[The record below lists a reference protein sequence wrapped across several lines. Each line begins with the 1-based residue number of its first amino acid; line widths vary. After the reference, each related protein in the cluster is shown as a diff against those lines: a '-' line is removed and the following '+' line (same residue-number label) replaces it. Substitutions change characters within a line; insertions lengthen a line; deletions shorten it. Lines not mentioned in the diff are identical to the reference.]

1 MSKRLRNRYFW
12 CALFVVVAVIIF
24 INLFLMSTQLK
35 KSLNIDYE
43 RYDLMNRAEKH
54 HNNSETMSLPTLYEH
69 YTQGGVV
76 VGLETPPDGFKLNKK
91 DIIIFSG
98 AIHYFRVHPAHWRD
112 RLRKLRAAGFN
123 TVETYVPWNL
133 HEPEKDKYDFGD
145 GDNDMSMFLDVVKF
159 VQVAQEEDLFV
170 IVRPGP
176 YICAEWDFGGMP
188 SWLLRDASLKVR
200 TSESRYI
207 TRVTKYFD
215 ELLPLFTK
223 LQFTEGGP
231 ILAFQIEN
239 EYGSIAYKVKRPDKL
254 YLLSIKK
261 LFDKHGLYKSL
272 YFTADY
278 PSIALTS
285 GALDGVLMTANF
297 NTDPDNQ
304 LNTLKV
310 LQPNKPL
317 MVMEYWSGWF
327 DHWFEQ
333 HHTVSTDDYISILE
347 SILKFPSSVNLY
359 MFHGGTSFGFLN
371 GANVQPNKPTYQPD
385 VSSYDYDAPLSEAGD
400 YTEKYHATKELIAR
414 YNHVKTKT
422 PKLPNESHKKKY
434 PDTSIMYQLQ
444 FEQII
449 QKVDA
454 ADRVKSKNVTA
465 MELLDINGGNG
476 QSYGFVLYRKSGVNI
491 PKNSVLKIEGRV
503 HDVGTVMV
511 DGLTATE
518 SFKHLEQTESFGF
531 WEASDQELK
540 LKEKCVGSNKTLDIM
555 VENWGRVNFDN
566 SLDAF
571 DQKKGLWEGSVLLDG
586 NKLEDWEIIA
596 LQFKRK
602 WVNSLSGWDHNIKN
616 TSNTPTLFKATLNI
630 FDPMDTFLNMSN
642 WGKGNVFI
650 NGFNLGRYFNA
661 GPTHSLYV
669 PAPLLKE
676 GSNEFVV
683 FELMK
688 PSSHLVFTDAPILG

>member
-285 GALDGVLMTANF
+285 GALDG
-297 NTDPDNQ
+297 
-304 LNTLKV
+304 
-310 LQPNKPL
+310 
-317 MVMEYWSGWF
+317 
-327 DHWFEQ
+327 
-333 HHTVSTDDYISILE
+333 DYISILE

-602 WVNSLSGWDHNIKN
+602 WVN
-616 TSNTPTLFKATLNI
+616 
-630 FDPMDTFLNMSN
+630 
-642 WGKGNVFI
+642 
-650 NGFNLGRYFNA
+650 
-661 GPTHSLYV
+661 
-669 PAPLLKE
+669 
-676 GSNEFVV
+676 
-683 FELMK
+683 
-688 PSSHLVFTDAPILG
+688 

>member
-12 CALFVVVAVIIF
+12 CALFVVAVIIF

-54 HNNSETMSLPTLYEH
+54 NNSETMSLPTLYKH

-98 AIHYFRVHPAHWRD
+98 AIHYFRVHPAQWRD

-159 VQVAQEEDLFV
+159 VQVAQEEDF
-170 IVRPGP
+170 
-176 YICAEWDFGGMP
+176 
-188 SWLLRDASLKVR
+188 WLLRDASLKVR

-254 YLLSIKK
+254 YLLAIKK

-285 GALDGVLMTANF
+285 GALDG
-297 NTDPDNQ
+297 
-304 LNTLKV
+304 
-310 LQPNKPL
+310 
-317 MVMEYWSGWF
+317 
-327 DHWFEQ
+327 
-333 HHTVSTDDYISILE
+333 DYISILE

-371 GANVQPNKPTYQPD
+371 GANVQLNKPTYQPD

-414 YNHVKTKT
+414 YNHVKTRT
-422 PKLPNESHKKKY
+422 PKLPSESHKKKY
-434 PDTSIMYQLQ
+434 PETSIMYQLQ

-449 QKVDA
+449 QKVVKHKSKVNVVGMRYLRNFCGKTCMDKVSNEWA
-454 ADRVKSKNVTA
+454 LKEFSLKGNPIDRVKSKNVTA

-476 QSYGFVLYRKSGVNI
+476 QSYGFVLYRKSGMNI

-518 SFKHLEQTESFGF
+518 SFKNLEQTESFGF
-531 WEASDQELK
+531 WEASDQELN
-540 LKEKCVGSNKTLDIM
+540 LKERCIGSNKTLDIM

-571 DQKKGLWEGSVLLDG
+571 DQKKGLWEGSVLLNG

-616 TSNTPTLFKATLNI
+616 TSNIPTLFKATLNI

-642 WGKGNVFI
+642 WGKGNVFV